1 MRDCL
6 FELVPLFSHEQ
17 ISMMV
22 SALAAYD
29 GGSSSPEV
37 SSLLQRLRDE
47 EVNYE
52 YTKPFPWSAED
63 LLLVAKALKASFGL
77 SCVAK
82 SEVTSLGFKTS
93 SGWLPCTLASQIMQF
108 VSADRVVLH
117 SDFVSADKD
126 LSFGS
131 EKSLV
136 LGSG

>member
-82 SEVTSLGFKTS
+82 SV
-93 SGWLPCTLASQIMQF
+93 LPCTLASQIMQF

-126 LSFGS
+126 LSFS
-131 EKSLV
+131 PIR
-136 LGSG
+136 